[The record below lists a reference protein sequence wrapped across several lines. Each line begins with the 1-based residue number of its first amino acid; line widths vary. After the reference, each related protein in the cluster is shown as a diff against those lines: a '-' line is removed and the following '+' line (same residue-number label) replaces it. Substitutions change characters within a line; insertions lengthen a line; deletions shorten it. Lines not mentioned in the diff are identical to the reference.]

1 MKYHMYHQSFTLFGE
16 IPKCTGK
23 DQIASDRFHS
33 STIEAP
39 SKIVFPALEAL
50 LAPLRP
56 SEWNREASEDVGI
69 DRVNGLV

>member
-1 MKYHMYHQSFTLFGE
+1 MADIDE
-16 IPKCTGK
+16 A
-23 DQIASDRFHS
+23 ASHF
-33 STIEAP
+33 
-39 SKIVFPALEAL
+39 FQALEAL